1 MHCPLARV
9 LLSCLLLAL
18 PSGAALAQA
27 YPAKPIRLLVP
38 FTPGGSQDVIG
49 RLFAQ
54 KVGESLGQ
62 TIVVENKPGA
72 GGLIATQEAARA
84 APDGYTLFLS
94 TGAQMAIEPA
104 LNPKAGYDPV
114 KDFVQIVHL
123 ADAPLVL
130 LATPAFPATS
140 VKELIALSKA
150 KKGSINTAS
159 TGNGTYT
166 HLTLELFKMASGAD
180 LTHVPYKGAAPAFND
195 MLGGQ
200 VQTMF
205 TTTASAQPYTSTNR
219 LKALAVT
226 SPKRSPMMPDVPT
239 FAEAGVPIDVSVWV
253 GISAPA
259 GTPPPIVERLNAEFN
274 KALAAPDVKAKLAT
288 LGVDPV
294 GGTSADVHA
303 IREERRRAL
312 GEDHQDRR
320 HQGGMSAA
328 PVRKARSARRR
339 AIDASRRAAS
349 TQPWLIQGGE
359 E

>member
-1 MHCPLARV
+1 MHCSLPRV

-27 YPAKPIRLLVP
+27 YPAKPIRLIVP

-150 KKGSINTAS
+150 KKGSVNTAS

-226 SPKRSPMMPDVPT
+226 SPRRSPMMPDVPT

-259 GTPPPIVERLNAEFN
+259 STPVPIVERLNAEFN
-274 KALAAPDVKAKLAT
+274 KALAAPDVKSRLAT

-294 GGTSADVHA
+294 GGTSAAFTQFVKNDA
-303 IREERRRAL
+303 ERWAKIIKTANIKL
-312 GEDHQDRR
+312 
-320 HQGGMSAA
+320 
-328 PVRKARSARRR
+328 
-339 AIDASRRAAS
+339 
-349 TQPWLIQGGE
+349 
-359 E
+359 

>member
-1 MHCPLARV
+1 MRR
-9 LLSCLLLAL
+9 LLLPVVTLLLAAAL
-18 PSGAALAQA
+18 PLSAALAQS
-27 YPAKPIRLLVP
+27 YPTRPIKLLVP
-38 FTPGGSQDVIG
+38 FTPGGSQDIIG

-54 KVGESLGQ
+54 KVGDALGQ
-62 TIVVENKPGA
+62 TMVVENKPGA
-72 GGLIATQEAARA
+72 GGLIATQESARA

-104 LNPKAGYDPV
+104 LNPKAGYDPP
-114 KDFVQIVHL
+114 KDFTQIIHL

-130 LATPAFPATS
+130 LAVPALPAGS
-140 VKELIALSKA
+140 VKDLIAMSKA
-150 KKGSINTAS
+150 KPGSINTAS

-166 HLTLELFKMASGAD
+166 HLTLELFKAASGAD

-226 SPKRSPMMPDVPT
+226 SSSRSPMMPDVPT
-239 FAEAGVPIDVSVWV
+239 FNELGVAIDVSVWI

-259 GTPPPIVERLNAEFN
+259 GTPAPVVERLNAEFN
-274 KALAAPDVKAKLAT
+274 RALAAPDVKARLAQ

-294 GGTSADVHA
+294 GGTSAAFTQFVKSDA
-303 IREERRRAL
+303 ERWAKIIK
-312 GEDHQDRR
+312 
-320 HQGGMSAA
+320 AA
-328 PVRKARSARRR
+328 NVK
-339 AIDASRRAAS
+339 I
-349 TQPWLIQGGE
+349 E
-359 E
+359 

>member
-1 MHCPLARV
+1 MRSRSLHTFV
-9 LLSCLLLAL
+9 LAL
-18 PSGAALAQA
+18 GSLLFAAMASAQS
-27 YPAKPIRLLVP
+27 YPGKPLRLLVP

-54 KVGESLGQ
+54 KVGDALGQ

-72 GGLIATQEAARA
+72 GGLIATQEAARS

-104 LNPKAGYDPV
+104 LNPKAGYDPL
-114 KDFVQIVHL
+114 KDFVQVIHL

-130 LATPAFPATS
+130 LATPSLPAATL
-140 VKELIALSKA
+140 KDLIALSKA

-166 HLTLELFKMASGAD
+166 HLTLELFKQASGAD

-219 LKALAVT
+219 LRALAVT
-226 SPKRSPMMPDVPT
+226 GAHRSPMMPDVPT
-239 FAEAGVPIDVSVWV
+239 FAEAGVPLDVSVWI
-253 GISAPA
+253 GISVPA
-259 GTPPPIVERLNAEFN
+259 GTPAPIVEKLNAEFN
-274 KALAAPDVKAKLAT
+274 KALAAPDVKARLAQ

-294 GGTSADVHA
+294 GGTSAEFTRYVKNDT
-303 IREERRRAL
+303 ERWAKIVK
-312 GEDHQDRR
+312 
-320 HQGGMSAA
+320 SAN
-328 PVRKARSARRR
+328 VK
-339 AIDASRRAAS
+339 I
-349 TQPWLIQGGE
+349 E
-359 E
+359 

>member
-1 MHCPLARV
+1 MRPRLLPILVVALGPL
-9 LLSCLLLAL
+9 LF
-18 PSGAALAQA
+18 AAMAAAQP
-27 YPAKPIRLLVP
+27 YPAKPLRLLIP

-54 KVGESLGQ
+54 KVGDALGQ

-72 GGLIATQEAARA
+72 GGLIATQETARS

-104 LNPKAGYDPV
+104 LNPKAGYDPQ
-114 KDFVQIVHL
+114 KDFVQVIHL

-130 LATPAFPATS
+130 LATPSLPAATLQD
-140 VKELIALSKA
+140 LIALSKA
-150 KKGSINTAS
+150 KKAAINTAS

-166 HLTLELFKMASGAD
+166 HLTLELFKQASGAD

-219 LKALAVT
+219 LRALAVT
-226 SPKRSPMMPDVPT
+226 GTRRSPMMPDVPT
-239 FAEAGVPIDVSVWV
+239 FAEAGVPLDVSVWI
-253 GISAPA
+253 GISVPA
-259 GTPPPIVERLNAEFN
+259 GTPAPVVEKLNAEFN
-274 KALAAPDVKAKLAT
+274 KALAAPDVKARLAQ

-294 GGTSADVHA
+294 GGSSAEFTQYVKSDA
-303 IREERRRAL
+303 ERWAKIVK
-312 GEDHQDRR
+312 
-320 HQGGMSAA
+320 SAN
-328 PVRKARSARRR
+328 VR
-339 AIDASRRAAS
+339 I
-349 TQPWLIQGGE
+349 E
-359 E
+359 

>member
-1 MHCPLARV
+1 MRRFARGSTV
-9 LLSCLLLAL
+9 LFALAL
-18 PSGAALAQA
+18 AAGTALAQT
-27 YPAKPIRLLVP
+27 YPTKPIRLLVP

-54 KVGESLGQ
+54 KVGDALGQ

-114 KDFVQIVHL
+114 RDFVHVIHL

-130 LATPAFPATS
+130 LAVPSLPAAS
-140 VKELIALSKA
+140 VRELIAMSKA
-150 KKGSINTAS
+150 KSGSINTAS

-166 HLTLELFKMASGAD
+166 HLTLELFKAASGAD

-195 MLGGQ
+195 LMGGQ

-239 FAEAGVPIDVSVWV
+239 FAESGVAIDVSVWI
-253 GISAPA
+253 GIAAPA
-259 GTPPPIVERLNAEFN
+259 GTPAPVVERLNAEFN
-274 KALAAPDVKAKLAT
+274 KALAAPDVRARLAQ

-294 GGTSADVHA
+294 GGTSAAFAQFVRSDA
-303 IREERRRAL
+303 ERWAKIIKTANVKV
-312 GEDHQDRR
+312 E
-320 HQGGMSAA
+320 
-328 PVRKARSARRR
+328 
-339 AIDASRRAAS
+339 
-349 TQPWLIQGGE
+349 
-359 E
+359 

>member
-1 MHCPLARV
+1 MRLRSLHFLVTAFGALLFAATAAAQPYPTKPL
-9 LLSCLLLAL
+9 
-18 PSGAALAQA
+18 
-27 YPAKPIRLLVP
+27 RLLVP

-54 KVGESLGQ
+54 KVGDALGQ

-104 LNPKAGYDPV
+104 LNAKAGYDPL
-114 KDFVQIVHL
+114 KDFVQVIHL

-130 LATPAFPATS
+130 LATPSLPAATL
-140 VKELIALSKA
+140 KDLIALSKA
-150 KKGSINTAS
+150 KKASINTAS

-166 HLTLELFKMASGAD
+166 HLTLELFKQASGAD

-219 LKALAVT
+219 LRALAVT
-226 SPKRSPMMPDVPT
+226 GARRSPMMPDVPT
-239 FAEAGVPIDVSVWV
+239 FAEAGVPLDVSVWI
-253 GISAPA
+253 GISVPA
-259 GTPPPIVERLNAEFN
+259 GTPAPIVEKLNAEFN
-274 KALAAPDVKAKLAT
+274 KALAAPDVKARLAQ

-294 GGTSADVHA
+294 GGTSADFTRYVKNDT
-303 IREERRRAL
+303 ERWAKIVK
-312 GEDHQDRR
+312 
-320 HQGGMSAA
+320 SANI
-328 PVRKARSARRR
+328 K
-339 AIDASRRAAS
+339 I
-349 TQPWLIQGGE
+349 E
-359 E
+359 